1 MFRPVSTLYPV
12 TSDSFSRACTWS
24 HLRMTLELEV
34 FHMIL
39 PGAWLGA
46 TEIRKG
52 SKEATSKPVNKQQT
66 LFCLSL

>member
-24 HLRMTLELEV
+24 HLRITLELDV

-46 TEIRKG
+46 AKKGEQPASRSINRNIKNKLSEI
-52 SKEATSKPVNKQQT
+52 P
-66 LFCLSL
+66 